1 MDGHIDEDDGRC
13 SMKLRM
19 VVNAAGELVPTSLA
33 VEMSRI
39 YNATVSFFETHRK

>member
-1 MDGHIDEDDGRC
+1 MDRHIDKDDGRC

-19 VVNAAGELVPTSLA
+19 IANAAGELVPSLA
-33 VEMSRI
+33 VEMSRV